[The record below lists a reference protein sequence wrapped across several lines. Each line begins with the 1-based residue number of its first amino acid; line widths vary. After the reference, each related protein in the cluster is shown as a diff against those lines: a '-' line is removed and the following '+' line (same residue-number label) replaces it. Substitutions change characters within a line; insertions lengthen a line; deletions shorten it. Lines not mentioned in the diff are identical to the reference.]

1 MRIVRT
7 VDEMTRW
14 SLARRREGLTI
25 GLVPTM
31 GALHSGHVSLLRALR
46 PQVDL
51 LICSIFVNPL
61 QFAEGEDLDAYP
73 RDEDGDAAVCDAEGV
88 DVVFMPDT
96 MYAEGHDTRVTVGT
110 ISKRWEGA
118 ARPTHFE
125 GVATVV
131 ARLFG
136 VTRCDVAAFGEKDY
150 QQLAVIRRM
159 VADLALPVRVV
170 GCPIVRDDDG
180 LALSSRNVYLT
191 AEQRAR
197 ARTLSQALFMLQRE
211 ASGGLRDAT
220 ILEER
225 AATRVN
231 SDQLEYLSVVDA
243 QTLEPVDSVAGPC
256 RVLAVAHYGTT
267 RLLDNVEVS

>member
-1 MRIVRT
+1 MLIVRT
-7 VDEMTRW
+7 VDEMTR
-14 SLARRREGLTI
+14 LAQTRRSEGLTV

-31 GALHSGHVSLLRALR
+31 GSLHRGHLSLMKSLR
-46 PQVDL
+46 PEVDV

-61 QFAEGEDLDAYP
+61 QFAQGEDLDAYP
-73 RDEDGDAAVCDAEGV
+73 RDAKGDTARCKEAGV
-88 DVVFMPDT
+88 DVVFSPDA
-96 MYAEGHDTRVTVGT
+96 MYPDGHDTRVTVGALAR
-110 ISKRWEGA
+110 RWEGA

-136 VTRCDVAAFGEKDY
+136 VTRCDVAAFGEKDF

-170 GCPIVRDDDG
+170 GCPLIRDDDG

-191 AEQRAR
+191 PAQRTR
-197 ARTLSQALFMLQRE
+197 ARTLSQALFALQRDVAE
-211 ASGGLRDAT
+211 GLDDVSV
-220 ILEER
+220 LERR
-225 AATRVN
+225 AAERVD

-243 QTLEPVDSVAGPC
+243 DTLEPVERVYRPC
-256 RVLAVAHYGTT
+256 RALAVAHYGST
-267 RLLDNVEVS
+267 RLLDNVEVG